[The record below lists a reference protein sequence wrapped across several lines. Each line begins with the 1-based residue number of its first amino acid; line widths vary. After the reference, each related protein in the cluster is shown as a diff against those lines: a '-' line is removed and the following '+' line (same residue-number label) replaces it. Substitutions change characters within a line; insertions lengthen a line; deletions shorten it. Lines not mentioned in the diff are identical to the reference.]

1 MHPFDIAPGLSEDDV
16 EREWL
21 GRPERMLHEFIALK
35 GQLAENGPEP
45 YLDHLCGE
53 VDGLMSRRKRTPKP
67 GPRLD
72 RLIERQL
79 DKRRELRDRWDLA
92 RPRRE
97 LGDAL
102 ARLRARAGLTQT
114 QVAEV
119 AGWDQPYVSKM
130 ESAEGPWPSAAS
142 LDKFARACNSGVG
155 WVFLQE
161 QEGTVITVGSAFVGT
176 RRVRE
181 AFDQLVDESEVVKK
195 GS

>member
-1 MHPFDIAPGLSEDDV
+1 
-16 EREWL
+16 
-21 GRPERMLHEFIALK
+21 
-35 GQLAENGPEP
+35 
-45 YLDHLCGE
+45 
-53 VDGLMSRRKRTPKP
+53 MSRRKRTPKP
-67 GPRLD
+67 GRRLD

-79 DKRRELRDRWDLA
+79 EKRSGLRERWNLA

-114 QVAEV
+114 QLAEI
-119 AGWDQPYVSKM
+119 AGWDQPYVSKL

-161 QEGTVITVGSAFVGT
+161 QEDSVITVGGAFVGT
-176 RRVRE
+176 RRAHE
-181 AFDQLVDESEVVKK
+181 AFEQLVDESEAVKK